1 MRIKTTQTKN
11 HGSVLLVTLCTAWII
26 GIALVSYLTL
36 VANQNRTT
44 YHSLSWNTTIP
55 VLEAGIEEALTQLNF
70 NNGEGLNYAA
80 THNWVLANGVYF
92 KSRTVG
98 TDGSYFEVTI
108 DPNAAGTPAT
118 PIIISKGYVP
128 APGNTGTPMGGTTA
142 YGMILATV
150 TEQSTPVMICRTV
163 KVGTLLQNAGGGTG
177 GINTKGTILF
187 SGGGSL
193 DSFDSSDPNGSTN
206 GKYDPAKRRANGKAM
221 SNASVADAIHIDNSF
236 IYGSVATGPGGG
248 TMTINGGSVGD
259 AGWNSTG
266 VSGLSGLARIETGHS
281 ALDSNIQFDAVV
293 APYVYGSGSTPVSG
307 LSGGTNYN
315 YVVDAA
321 SNTKWNLPGGV
332 NIGGGKSMIITG
344 GDVTLYVNG
353 NFTTSGSGF
362 VYVAPGASLKLYIAG
377 TLTVSG
383 TGVVNG
389 AGLAS
394 NLNIYGLGITK
405 DNWAYS
411 GSSAFI
417 GTVYSPYDQFT
428 FSGAAGA
435 FGSFSAN
442 NVVITGGASVHYD
455 EHLSG
460 AVDPQYIASSWNE
473 I

>member
-1 MRIKTTQTKN
+1 MRIKTNQTKN
-11 HGSVLLVTLCTAWII
+11 HGSVLLVTLCTAWVI

-44 YHSLSWNTTIP
+44 YHSQSWSTCIP
-55 VLEAGIEEALTQLNF
+55 VLEAGIEEALTQLNY
-70 NNGEGLNYAA
+70 NNGEGTNNA
-80 THNWVLANGVYF
+80 TAHGWITTNNVFF
-92 KSRTVG
+92 KSRIVG
-98 TDGSYFEVTI
+98 TDGSYYEVTM
-108 DPNAAGTPAT
+108 DPNSAGTPAT

-128 APGNTGTPMGGTTA
+128 APGNTGKPMGGETA
-142 YGMILATV
+142 FGMILGTLG
-150 TEQSTPVMICRTV
+150 QSTPAMISRTV
-163 KVGTLLQNAGGGTG
+163 KVGTLLQNAGVGTG
-177 GINTKGTILF
+177 GISTKGTILF

-193 DSFDSSDPNGSTN
+193 DSFDSSDPSGSTN

-236 IYGSVATGPGGG
+236 IYGSVSTGPGAG

-266 VSGLSGLARIETGHS
+266 VTGLSGLARIETGHS
-281 ALDSNIQFDAVV
+281 ALDSNIQFDAVL
-293 APYVYGSGSTPVSG
+293 APFVYGSGSTPVSG

-321 SNTKWNLPGGV
+321 ANTKWNLAGGV

-362 VYVAPGASLKLYIAG
+362 VYVAPGASLKLYVAG
-377 TLTVSG
+377 VLTVSG

-394 NLNIYGLGITK
+394 NLNIYGLGTTK

-428 FSGAAGA
+428 FSGSAGA

-442 NVVITGGASVHYD
+442 NVVISGGASVHYD
-455 EHLSG
+455 ESLSAG
-460 AVDPQYIASSWNE
+460 SDAQYIASSWNE
-473 I
+473 L